1 MTRFPVALILGVMF
15 WTCPALAADGQ
26 ARGDLTIQVTGM
38 RSTSGYVVIA
48 LTDSE
53 NSFQGKGP
61 VYAQIR
67 TRIQGSEAVVT
78 LRNIP
83 WKDYA
88 ISVFHDENANGTL
101 DRSMKGIPK
110 EAYGYSNNA
119 RGKHGHPSYRMS
131 RFSFQSQAQTI
142 MISLH

>member
-1 MTRFPVALILGVMF
+1 ML

-26 ARGDLTIQVTGM
+26 SRGDLTIHVTGM
-38 RSTSGYVVIA
+38 RNTSGFVVIA
-48 LTDSE
+48 LADSE
-53 NSFQGKGP
+53 NTFLGKGP
-61 VYAQIR
+61 AYAQIR
-67 TRIQGSEAVVT
+67 TRVQGPDAVVT
-78 LRNIP
+78 LRDIP

-101 DRSMKGIPK
+101 DRTMKGIPK

-119 RGKHGHPSYRMS
+119 RGKHGLPSFRMS
-131 RFSFQSQAQTI
+131 RFSFRSQAQTI